1 MMNGIYK
8 INKKEIQGYTQ
19 LISLKEKYDNR
30 LSVRRE
36 HQHESMIF
44 N

>member
-1 MMNGIYK
+1 MNGVYK
-8 INKKEIQGYTQ
+8 INKKEIQRYTQ
-19 LISLKEKYDNR
+19 LINLKEKYDNQ